1 MKTQT
6 NCDNEQLRSLNQN
19 VNITKLNV
27 SKYLFDQSEI
37 IFLGPKI
44 TAEGIHPDHNKVEV
58 ILRIP
63 YPSDVKGL
71 QRFLGMVNFLAKFIP
86 NL

>member
-44 TAEGIHPDHNKVEV
+44 TAEGIHPDHNNVEV
-58 ILRIP
+58 ILRMP
-63 YPSDVKGL
+63 YPSDVKG
-71 QRFLGMVNFLAKFIP
+71 F
-86 NL
+86 